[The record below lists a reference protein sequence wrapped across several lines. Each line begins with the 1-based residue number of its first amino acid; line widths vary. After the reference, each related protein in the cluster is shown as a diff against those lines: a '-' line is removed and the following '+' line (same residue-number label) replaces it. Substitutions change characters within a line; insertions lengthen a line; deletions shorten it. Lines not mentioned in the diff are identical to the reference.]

1 MLFVFCSTH
10 KRTNSMK
17 KSIILAALVA
27 CLAWSNAKAQKVKDV
42 QLSDI
47 RSEYIELSEVRRV
60 FSEKIWI
67 SLEYGQKVIDVN
79 EDSYIRD
86 DKHKELEFNSA
97 LDAVNKMTSYGY
109 ELFLVYVKNY
119 GDNGSRKY
127 YVLKRK

>member
-1 MLFVFCSTH
+1 
-10 KRTNSMK
+10 MK

-47 RSEYIELSEVRRV
+47 RSEYIEISEVRRA

-67 SLEYGQKVIDVN
+67 SLEYGQKIIDVN

-97 LDAVNKMTSYGY
+97 LDAVNKMKNYGY

-119 GDNGSRKY
+119 GDNGSLKY
-127 YVLKRK
+127 YVLKKK